1 MKKVVLYLLIFN
13 FISCSSV
20 SSDVQEESKEIPYF
34 DVKFPCKDK
43 DIEYSVNN
51 IIDEDYTITLWYMR
65 GADSQGNQ
73 FMYIVGHNKLST
85 SLKEK
90 YTVSIDDLLIESL
103 RGNATKLGGENL
115 QFNKIRHNG
124 YDGIEMICDVFN
136 GEGVLKGIAFKIS
149 NDIFLL
155 SAGGQNIDEDSINTF
170 FNSFKLTPSPSKLN
184 ILIIKNSN

>member
-13 FISCSSV
+13 FISCSSA
-20 SSDVQEESKEIPYF
+20 SSDVQEESQEIPYF
-34 DVKFPCKDK
+34 DVKFPKTDY
-43 DIEYSVNN
+43 DIEYSAND
-51 IIDEDYTITLWYMR
+51 IIDEDYKITLWYMR
-65 GADSQGNQ
+65 GTDSLGNQ
-73 FMYIVGHNKLST
+73 FMYIVGHNKFTT

-90 YTVSIDDLLIESL
+90 YNDSINDLLKESL

-136 GEGVLKGIAFKIS
+136 GNGVLKGIAFKIS

-155 SAGGQNIDEDSINTF
+155 SAGGQNIDESSITFF

-184 ILIIKNSN
+184 ILIIKN